1 MGFNFEIIKQSKKS
15 KARAGKIHTAHG
27 IINTP
32 AFLPIGTQ
40 GAVKALSPR
49 DLNEIGAEI
58 MLCNMYHLLLRPGPE
73 LIREAGGL
81 HRFINW
87 DKPIFT
93 DSGGFQVFSL
103 AQMRKINDDGVEFTS
118 HIDGKKHYL
127 TPQSVVE
134 TQLIFGSDIM
144 MPLDECVAYPCDKK
158 QVLEALKKTTRWA
171 GEAKSEILA
180 CRPDGPYGQARRN
193 PKFEIISKNQNSNS
207 TLFGIVQGSTYFDLR
222 KQSAEEIAE
231 IGFSG
236 YAIGG
241 LSVGEPQGAMLE
253 MIDAVTDILPTTAP
267 KHLLGVGFPDDIL
280 KAVELGIDT
289 FDCVIPTR
297 LARHGTFLSVEGRI
311 NIRHAQF
318 EKDFSPI
325 DSTCDCYACKNFSK
339 AYIRHLFWAREI
351 LALQLLSIHNLRF
364 YIRLMERIRAEMVS

>member
-1 MGFNFEIIKQSKKS
+1 MTFRFEITKQSKRS
-15 KARAGKIHTAHG
+15 KARIGKIHTAHG

-40 GAVKALSPR
+40 GAVKAMSPR

-58 MLCNMYHLLLRPGPE
+58 MLCNMYHLLLRPGTE
-73 LIREAGGL
+73 LIKEAGGL

-87 DKPIFT
+87 NKPIFT

-103 AQMRKINDDGVEFTS
+103 TQMRKIHEDGVEFTS

-144 MPLDECVAYPCDKK
+144 MPLDECVPYPCEKK
-158 QVLEALKKTTRWA
+158 QAREALVKTTRWA
-171 GEAKSEILA
+171 GE
-180 CRPDGPYGQARRN
+180 
-193 PKFEIISKNQNSNS
+193 SKRIAVSSKQKAESG
-207 TLFGIVQGSTYFDLR
+207 TLFGIVQGSTYLDLR
-222 KQSAEEIAE
+222 KQSAQEIAD
-231 IGFSG
+231 IDFPG

-241 LSVGEPQGAMLE
+241 LSVGEPQNAMLE
-253 MIDAVTDILPTTAP
+253 MLDAVTDILPADTP
-267 KHLLGVGFPDDIL
+267 KHLLGVGFPEDII
-280 KAVELGIDT
+280 KAVELGVDT

-297 LARHGTFLSVEGRI
+297 LARHGTFLSAEGRI
-311 NIRHAQF
+311 NIRHAKF
-318 EKDFSPI
+318 EKDFSPLE
-325 DSTCDCYACKNFSK
+325 TACDCYACQNFSK

-351 LALQLLSIHNLRF
+351 LALQLLTIHNLR
-364 YIRLMERIRAEMVS
+364 YYMRLMEKIRTELI